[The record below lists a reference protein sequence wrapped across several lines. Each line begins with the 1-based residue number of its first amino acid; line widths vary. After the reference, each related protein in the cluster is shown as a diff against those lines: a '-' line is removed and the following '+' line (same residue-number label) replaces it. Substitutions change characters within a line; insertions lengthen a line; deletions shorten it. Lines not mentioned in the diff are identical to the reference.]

1 MLVLNAKE
9 VLCMNMLTQVLRP
22 WNSGFGIT
30 ITPELVKASEDG
42 SEIFYRYGI
51 NDTHK
56 VWFTQMQDSGNIYS
70 VSISAKQGVTDEFEY
85 YASGQHTDDY
95 YPNRFVL
102 RGPSR
107 NMTVEDTGLFIED
120 MKRAQNILHGIQRFF
135 ETGVHALKY
144 WAERANEAIM
154 HTNLGDYDLGGV
166 EFTHDDCEEIARR
179 VVAGESLDTVVHQY
193 LLDTRELLDAGLD
206 DLEEEL

>member
-1 MLVLNAKE
+1 
-9 VLCMNMLTQVLRP
+9 MNMLTQILHP
-22 WNSGFGIT
+22 WHSGFGVT

-56 VWFTQMQDSGNIYS
+56 LWFTQMQDSGNIYS
-70 VSISAKQGVTDEFEY
+70 VSISAKQGLVDEFEY
-85 YASGQHTDDY
+85 YASGATNDDF

-107 NMTVEDTGLFIED
+107 NMTVEETGRFITELQN
-120 MKRAQNILHGIQRFF
+120 AQTMLLGVQRFF

-144 WAERANEAIM
+144 LAECAKHAIAKV
-154 HTNLGDYDLGGV
+154 HLGDYDLEGV
-166 EFTHDDCEEIARR
+166 EFTHDDACAIAQR
-179 VVAGESLDTVVHQY
+179 VLAGEQLDTVVHQY
-193 LLDTRELLDAGLD
+193 MLETRVLLDEGLEELD
-206 DLEEEL
+206 DIEEEAL